1 MNKKLFCKTCIL
13 GVVLLFFGA
22 SVVPTI
28 SGNVRDLDNVQDV
41 YVEIETIYD
50 ENIQSSYMTS
60 NGGDILPSVN
70 KVLKVDSALKSD
82 APNYVDNPLFDV
94 YDIYE
99 FEQTAWG
106 ATSADFNDDGDV
118 DFAVSSATSPFT
130 HATISIFYNAGNLE
144 FTQDDVFTFSY
155 SYIMDLDSGDYDLD
169 GDIDLMFTY
178 SESGGGG
185 GKTNGVVNLLF
196 NDGENNFE
204 DYIMVARHVGNKR
217 YNPQLTSA
225 DFDIDGDLDFLV
237 GDNSGQIEIYLNNGL
252 GNFTSNGIIHDW
264 GIVSWGL
271 TSADFDND
279 GDIDFLVSADPYQ
292 GAYKGPI
299 YLKRNQMIESN
310 YSIIFEPGPGEI
322 IEDDLPEWQEFGQEF
337 TASLT
342 SLDYN
347 NDGSMDFIAGIGAC
361 PNLYMN
367 KQGVYDPFFIC
378 KNSASIEFNHLREGA
393 LTSADF
399 NNDGYTDF
407 VAGGVSGYV
416 RLFINK
422 RCHAV
427 ITRPVKGLGICYLS
441 DKINYLPIP
450 FNKVLIIGKFTVG
463 VKELEEVEKV
473 EFYVDRWLQETVT
486 APPYNFSW
494 TWKPILLFR
503 IRHTLKIVAYD
514 SDGNHSSEDEIKIR
528 RFL

>member
-1 MNKKLFCKTCIL
+1 MKKCLVLGFIILF
-13 GVVLLFFGA
+13 VGA
-22 SVVPTI
+22 SVLPSI
-28 SGNVRDLDNVQDV
+28 SGNIRNLDNVQDL
-41 YVEIETIYD
+41 YDEIETIYG
-50 ENIQSSYMTS
+50 NIQSSYMTS
-60 NGGDILPSVN
+60 NGGDILPSIS
-70 KVLKVDSALKSD
+70 KVLKVDSEPKSD
-82 APNYVDNPLFDV
+82 APNYVDNPMFDV
-94 YDIYE
+94 YDIHE

-106 ATSADFNDDGDV
+106 ATSADFNDDGAV
-118 DFAVSSATSPFT
+118 DFAVSSATAPFT
-130 HATISIFYNAGNLE
+130 QSTISIFYNDGNLE

-178 SESGGGG
+178 SESKGS
-185 GKTNGVVNLLF
+185 GKTNGTVNLLL

-204 DYIMVARHVGNKR
+204 DYIMVAKHVGNKR

-225 DFDIDGDLDFLV
+225 DFDMDGDLDFLV
-237 GDNSGQIEIYLNNGL
+237 GDNSGQVEFYLNDGN

-264 GIVSWGL
+264 GIVSWGV
-271 TSADFDND
+271 TSADYDND
-279 GDIDFLVSADPYQ
+279 GDIDFLVAADLYQ
-292 GAYKGPI
+292 GAYKGSI
-299 YLKRNQMIESN
+299 YLIRNQMIESN
-310 YSIIFEPGPGEI
+310 YSIVFEPGPGEI
-322 IEDDLPEWQEFGQEF
+322 IEDDLLEWQEF

-347 NDGSMDFIAGIGAC
+347 NDGDMDFIAGIGAC
-361 PNLYMN
+361 PYLYMN

-378 KNSASIEFNHLREGA
+378 RNSAPYEFNHLREGA
-393 LTSADF
+393 LSSADF
-399 NNDGYTDF
+399 NDDGYTDF

-427 ITRPVKGLGICYLS
+427 ITRPLDGLGIYYLY

-450 FNKVLIIGKFTVG
+450 FNNVLIIGKFTVV

-503 IRHTLKIVAYD
+503 IRHTIKIVAYD
-514 SDGNHSSEDEIKIR
+514 SDGNQSSEDEKKVWRI
-528 RFL
+528 L